1 MFKQQPYISLP
12 DLNPPQ
18 LNLSRDVMNKCM
30 KVFDAQLH
38 LRISKDMG
46 ADFFRISYSD
56 APLTL
61 LSPH

>member
-1 MFKQQPYISLP
+1 
-12 DLNPPQ
+12 
-18 LNLSRDVMNKCM
+18 MNKCM

-38 LRISKDMG
+38 LSISKDMG